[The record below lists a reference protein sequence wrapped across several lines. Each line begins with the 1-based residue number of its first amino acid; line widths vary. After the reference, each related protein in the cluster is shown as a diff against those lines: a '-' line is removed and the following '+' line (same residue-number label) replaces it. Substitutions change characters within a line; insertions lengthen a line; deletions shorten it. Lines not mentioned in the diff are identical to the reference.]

1 MRTALVLALCTA
13 RAAAQ
18 PGDWAPQRDGFDPH
32 VIARYEQILAADPF
46 DARTLAKL
54 ARLFTGR
61 HTAAELERQLGDD
74 RPAGLIARAQLHRN
88 HNDPAGALAL
98 YERAIELAPED
109 PLAAKTWLAIAQL
122 HRDRSEH
129 DAARAAYRAVL
140 ALCPPPAL
148 ATAALRPLA
157 DLAAID
163 RDPDADTYFVQLLA
177 LAPDDPELWLARGSS
192 LAAREPRLA
201 SESFARAEQLLVHD
215 PARRLDAIAGRG
227 DAFDRARDPHAAEAE
242 YWRAIGLAPKGYYLV
257 PELVARIVDVARRA
271 KELPALRA
279 QLQHTWPERSR
290 GYLEWSTLGQIA
302 NELGDRDAA
311 IAELGRAARI
321 APWELSTQHALVAL
335 LVAAGRDPRD
345 QLRAAIRAAPGEP
358 TLQLELA
365 QRTWPNQTA
374 LALLDH
380 TAAQFSRDAS
390 VVSAVAQQLVAWNQ
404 PARAERWFEAV
415 ARLEPDDDD
424 HWLALAEAYF
434 AADDHGG
441 AVAAWRRVSR
451 PRPGAMLRFASALLD
466 EHDAE
471 QALRWIDAS
480 IAIDGLDPD
489 AWRLRAEAGE
499 ARNDLEGAID
509 DALREVALTRPD
521 RVALRRARHHVVH
534 LLEKTRPQPGVD
546 DPGED
551 GAYDLWDHYV
561 TRWHDALWAAHPDVD
576 AGYLYLEAIANYH
589 CTTDPVLALR
599 CPDDLRASIE
609 RLVGLVPDDP
619 ELLRAAIRIYK
630 EQDMAREAEA
640 GLEKLLDL
648 EPRTAPAIRKEIALV
663 RTSIDPSPL
672 EPAHDQ
678 RWTAGVAIDYGAT
691 LRGSLGGS
699 IGLGAFAQRSLGNI
713 VERGSYSFIEAR
725 ADWIQSVASDA
736 GSVSAGLWCHLPA
749 FSAASLALGLD
760 ERAELRVGDPMTGRA
775 LATDVSAVLGLYEAP
790 LDLGVRVEQWYAG
803 SSATRALLEIR
814 VRLF

>member
-1 MRTALVLALCTA
+1 MQTTHVLALCTA

-46 DARTLAKL
+46 DARSRAKL

-61 HTAAELERQLGDD
+61 HTAAELEHQLGDD
-74 RPAGLIARAQLHRN
+74 RPAGLIARAQRHRN

-122 HRDRSEH
+122 HRNRSEH

-148 ATAALRPLA
+148 ATAALRPLT
-157 DLAAID
+157 DLAAIN
-163 RDPDADTYFVQLLA
+163 RDPNTDTYFVQLLA
-177 LAPDDPELWLARGSS
+177 LAPDDPALWLARGSS

-279 QLQHTWPERSR
+279 
-290 GYLEWSTLGQIA
+290 
-302 NELGDRDAA
+302 
-311 IAELGRAARI
+311 
-321 APWELSTQHALVAL
+321 
-335 LVAAGRDPRD
+335 
-345 QLRAAIRAAPGEP
+345 APGEP

-390 VVSAVAQQLVAWNQ
+390 VVSAVARELVAWNQ

-434 AADDHGG
+434 AADAHRG

-480 IAIDGLDPD
+480 IAKDGLDP
-489 AWRLRAEAGE
+489 AARRLRAEAGE
-499 ARNDLEGAID
+499 ARNDLE
-509 DALREVALTRPD
+509 
-521 RVALRRARHHVVH
+521 
-534 LLEKTRPQPGVD
+534 
-546 DPGED
+546 
-551 GAYDLWDHYV
+551 
-561 TRWHDALWAAHPDVD
+561 
-576 AGYLYLEAIANYH
+576 
-589 CTTDPVLALR
+589 
-599 CPDDLRASIE
+599 
-609 RLVGLVPDDP
+609 
-619 ELLRAAIRIYK
+619 
-630 EQDMAREAEA
+630 
-640 GLEKLLDL
+640 
-648 EPRTAPAIRKEIALV
+648 
-663 RTSIDPSPL
+663 
-672 EPAHDQ
+672 
-678 RWTAGVAIDYGAT
+678 
-691 LRGSLGGS
+691 
-699 IGLGAFAQRSLGNI
+699 
-713 VERGSYSFIEAR
+713 
-725 ADWIQSVASDA
+725 
-736 GSVSAGLWCHLPA
+736 
-749 FSAASLALGLD
+749 
-760 ERAELRVGDPMTGRA
+760 
-775 LATDVSAVLGLYEAP
+775 
-790 LDLGVRVEQWYAG
+790 
-803 SSATRALLEIR
+803 
-814 VRLF
+814 